1 MVNELGPVKYIW
13 EFERLLMWRESS
25 YIMPWQKSLCLS
37 IERLYPEM
45 NKGSR
50 SSSSTVLWLVLSPTL
65 RWKTHNPMDE
75 FTHIS
80 HTLTKTFSHLAS
92 SCVELQRSQVG
103 VEDHVTG
110 LNVDRWLSLPYGAQI
125 PGWVDQTPEGWDWG
139 RRDQGERKKKKT
151 VLISTWDVFHM
162 LCTQSATSEP
172 EDWRNGWIRT
182 LKCSV
187 FGGTLAN

>member
-1 MVNELGPVKYIW
+1 MVNELGPVKYSW

-37 IERLYPEM
+37 IEWLYPEM

-65 RWKTHNPMDE
+65 GVENTQPHEWVHTHLSYPDE
-75 FTHIS
+75 NVG
-80 HTLTKTFSHLAS
+80 FSHLAS

-110 LNVDRWLSLPYGAQI
+110 LDVDGRLSLPYGAQI
-125 PGWVDQTPEGWDWG
+125 PGWMDQTPEGWDCR
-139 RRDQGERKKKKT
+139 RRDEGELCKKEEK
-151 VLISTWDVFHM
+151 D
-162 LCTQSATSEP
+162 SA
-172 EDWRNGWIRT
+172 N
-182 LKCSV
+182 
-187 FGGTLAN
+187 